1 MLVGATMQCPS
12 VICTVGDINGPTSII
27 PHYTDCLNF
36 STHTALHISI
46 HDILSFLVIAEIV
59 IFALS

>member
-36 STHTALHISI
+36 STHTALHI
-46 HDILSFLVIAEIV
+46 LSFLVLIIAEIV